1 MLFYIIVCINL
12 LAILINILV
21 GVFELYDMTKDCI
34 ILSLLVVATDV
45 VYCLHI

>member
-1 MLFYIIVCINL
+1 MLFYIIVGINI

-21 GVFELYDMTKDCI
+21 GVFELYHMTTDCI
-34 ILSLLVVATDV
+34 ILSLLVVATDM